1 VTEETART
9 EKHAGTACRHLAGD
23 ELLAQARRRFAAAA
37 LGTALDARD
46 IALVQNLS
54 DALENA
60 TAQLAAERASAAHR
74 AGRFA
79 DACAAAAIDA
89 FFASNGRA
97 TEAVGANGPETRGED
112 GETEAARRS
121 AARLKLAL
129 VRLACA
135 AAIERTIAP
144 SPDPGRLLVDVE
156 KSLLAAIGNL
166 ASIRE

>member
-1 VTEETART
+1 VTDETARS
-9 EKHAGTACRHLAGD
+9 ERHADAACRHPGAD
-23 ELLAQARRRFAAAA
+23 ELLARARRRFAAA
-37 LGTALDARD
+37 ALDARD

-79 DACAAAAIDA
+79 DACAAAALDA

-144 SPDPGRLLVDVE
+144 SPDPGRLLVEVE

>member
-1 VTEETART
+1 MTEETART

-97 TEAVGANGPETRGED
+97 TEIEGANGPETRGGD
-112 GETEAARRS
+112 GETSGAT
-121 AARLKLAL
+121 ARLKLAL

>member
-1 VTEETART
+1 VTDETARS
-9 EKHAGTACRHLAGD
+9 ERHADAACRHPGAD
-23 ELLAQARRRFAAAA
+23 ELLARARRRFAAA
-37 LGTALDARD
+37 ALDARD

-97 TEAVGANGPETRGED
+97 TEIEGANGPETRGGD
-112 GETEAARRS
+112 GETSGAT
-121 AARLKLAL
+121 ARLKLAL